1 MSDSVSEIV
10 LEGDEKS
17 FTGKVIR
24 QDKKLKFVSKTLSL
38 PEPTFSEVRHL
49 MSDKPLR
56 FAPRQFAD

>member
-1 MSDSVSEIV
+1 MSDRVSEIV

-17 FTGKVIR
+17 FTGKVVQ
-24 QDKKLKFVSKTLSL
+24 QDKNLKFVSKTLDI
-38 PEPTFSEVRHL
+38 PEATFNEINHL